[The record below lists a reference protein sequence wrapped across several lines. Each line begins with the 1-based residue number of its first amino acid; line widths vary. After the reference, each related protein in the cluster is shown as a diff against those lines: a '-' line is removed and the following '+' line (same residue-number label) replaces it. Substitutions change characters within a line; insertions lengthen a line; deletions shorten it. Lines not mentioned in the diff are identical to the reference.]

1 MGISKDSAASIL
13 NAGSNLRIPVLTPES
28 CIELARIAKERD
40 VQLEIKGGNLTTE
53 TMVAIANAGGKN
65 VTFDIP

>member
-1 MGISKDSAASIL
+1 MSISKDSAASIL
-13 NAGSNLRIPVLTPES
+13 NAGSNLRIPVLTAES
-28 CIELARIAKERD
+28 CVELARIARARD
-40 VQLEIKGGNLTTE
+40 VQLEIKGSLSTE